1 MTVFVPQHRTK
12 AGHADDRHLLNK
24 LHQTGILSF
33 TPTGSYDDRFVLKYA
48 QDCGGIVVSNDQ
60 FNDIKNESPAL
71 LETVKKR
78 KLGFTWA
85 KDKLMFP
92 EDPLGR
98 YGPTLDSFLKF

>member
-1 MTVFVPQHRTK
+1 MTVFVPQHGTK
-12 AGHADDRHLLNK
+12 AGHADDRHLLNQ

-33 TPTGSYDDRFVLKYA
+33 TPTGTYDNRFDLKYA
-48 QDCGGIVVSNDQ
+48 KDCSGIVVSNDQ

-98 YGPTLDSFLKF
+98 YGPTLESFLKF